1 MTKAR
6 IYMHYT
12 SNERYYFYFS
22 IHVFY
27 FENKCENRKRYLKT
41 LFFHFY
47 FSIVHISTNYA
58 FDGLRIFMHVTN
70 IHVEGT
76 VSQIFVLGLVLI
88 LCQKTGN
95 FLYIFVNIFFLH
107 LIKNDQEHL

>member
-12 SNERYYFYFS
+12 SNERYYFSIS

-27 FENKCENRKRYLKT
+27 FENKCENRKQYLKT

-58 FDGLRIFMHVTN
+58 FDGLRFMHVTN

-76 VSQIFVLGLVLI
+76 VSQIFVLGLSFDLMS
-88 LCQKTGN
+88 
-95 FLYIFVNIFFLH
+95 
-107 LIKNDQEHL
+107 KNG

>member
-1 MTKAR
+1 MKKAR

-12 SNERYYFYFS
+12 SNERYYFSFS

-58 FDGLRIFMHVTN
+58 FDGLRFHMHVTN

-76 VSQIFVLGLVLI
+76 VSQIFVLVLS
-88 LCQKTGN
+88 LD
-95 FLYIFVNIFFLH
+95 FMS
-107 LIKNDQEHL
+107 KNG